1 MKKSYFL
8 MAAAAAMFAAC
19 SETELVNAVNEAE
32 YQKAIGF
39 DEFLGKSTRGLN
51 TTELDDFHDGFGVWA
66 FKGDAGDVNTLVMDN
81 FKVVENGA
89 GKWVYDGQTGGAT
102 GSVAQVLKYWD
113 KLKSYEF
120 YAYAPY
126 NKAVKLVNKD
136 LQIVEGEY
144 AANENLA
151 GTTLS
156 TTPPA
161 DVTYTGVGDDDD
173 EKTTDWMVAATVAR
187 AKDTNDYSEVQEVF
201 AHTMS
206 RLIVNLKSDIAL
218 TVNSVSVNNVY
229 GKGSY
234 ANGKW
239 SVNAL
244 HEKSVSG
251 AKGAVT
257 GGSVVHYCMEYLL
270 IPSEVE
276 PSFSIEY
283 VVNGDT
289 RILSNAEITGI
300 DKFEAGKAYEVTV
313 TIGNDPIEFTA
324 NVTAWGAAT
333 TGGVTIN

>member
-51 TTELDDFHDGFGVWA
+51 TTNLEDFHEGFGVWA
-66 FKGDAGDVNTLVMDN
+66 FKGDAGNVNTLVMDN
-81 FKVVENGA
+81 FNVVEDG
-89 GKWVYDGQTGGAT
+89 GDWVYDGKTGGAT

-156 TTPPA
+156 TTPPTA
-161 DVTYTGVGDDDD
+161 VTYTGVGDDDD
-173 EKTTDWMVAATVAR
+173 EKTTDWMVAALVER
-187 AKDTNDYSEVQEVF
+187 AKDTNDYSEVEEGF

-206 RLIVNLKSDIAL
+206 RLIVNLKSDIPL
-218 TVNSVSVNNVY
+218 SVTSVSVNNVY
-229 GKGSY
+229 GTGSY

-239 SVNAL
+239 SVDPADQ
-244 HEKSVSG
+244 KSVSG
-251 AKGAVT
+251 ANGAVA
-257 GGSVVHYCMEYLL
+257 GGSVIHYCMEYLL

-276 PSFSIEY
+276 PTFSIEY

-289 RILSNAEITGI
+289 RILSNAEITDI

-313 TIGNDPIEFTA
+313 TIGNAPIEFTA
-324 NVTAWGAAT
+324 NVTAWGAPT